1 MKLVISPAKS
11 LNYTSELP
19 TKEFTQS
26 CFLKEAEQLNN
37 ILKSKSPDDLSKLM
51 SISSS
56 LGDLNYK
63 RNLFVGFKGKS
74 YRNRI

>member
-26 CFLKEAEQLNN
+26 CFLKEAEMLNS
-37 ILKSKSPDDLSKLM
+37 ILKITNEKYIYNKKNQKFTFDA
-51 SISSS
+51 
-56 LGDLNYK
+56 
-63 RNLFVGFKGKS
+63 
-74 YRNRI
+74 